1 MPKAEPPLRK
11 VYPGKGGVGR
21 AHWRVTPTG
30 IAIVRKMAANGCKLE
45 TIAAALGCAHDAL
58 QSCRQRQPEVQ
69 DALDAG
75 RAAMHDELVD
85 ILMQHARAGQF
96 VPAIFLL
103 KSRFGYRE
111 GAQLEVSVDL
121 GGVLVVPAEMTV
133 EEYIRR
139 KQEAG
144 ELDPMPP
151 MPMRDVTPDARSLI
165 REPIEHLPE
174 APIPGSREPAPRP
187 VPSGTTVAPFPGPRT
202 RRGD

>member
-1 MPKAEPPLRK
+1 
-11 VYPGKGGVGR
+11 
-21 AHWRVTPTG
+21 VTPTG

-151 MPMRDVTPDARSLI
+151 MRDVTPGRYAPP
-165 REPIEHLPE
+165 EPIERLPE

-187 VPSGTTVAPFPGPRT
+187 VPSGTTIAPFPGPRV